1 MPSITIRNVPA
12 EVHQG
17 LRARA
22 AKHGRSAESE
32 IRDILA
38 KAVLPE
44 ARVKLGSFLSDIGK
58 SAYMSDSEID
68 SLTNLRDKTPASPVD
83 FE

>member
-44 ARVKLGSFLSDIGK
+44 ARVKLGSLLSDIGK

>member
-1 MPSITIRNVPA
+1 MPSITIRNVPV

-44 ARVKLGSFLSDIGK
+44 SRVKLGSLLSDIGK
-58 SAYMSDSEID
+58 SAYMSDSEVD
-68 SLTNLRDKTPASPVD
+68 SLTKLRDKTPASPVD

>member
-1 MPSITIRNVPA
+1 MPSITVRNVPV

-17 LRARA
+17 LRALA

-38 KAVLPE
+38 KAVFPE
-44 ARVKLGSFLSDIGK
+44 ARVKLGSLLSDIGK
-58 SAYMSDSEID
+58 ASSLSDSEID
-68 SLTNLRDKTPASPVD
+68 SLNDLRDKTPASPMD

>member
-1 MPSITIRNVPA
+1 MPSITVRNVPD

-22 AKHGRSAESE
+22 SKHGRSAESE

-44 ARVKLGSFLSDIGK
+44 GRVKLGSLLADMGK
-58 SAYMSDSEID
+58 SARLSASDEEALSC
-68 SLTNLRDKTPASPVD
+68 LRDKTPAQPLD
-83 FE
+83 LE

>member
-1 MPSITIRNVPA
+1 MPSITVRNVPI
-12 EVHQG
+12 EVHRG
-17 LRARA
+17 LKALA

-44 ARVKLGSFLSDIGK
+44 GRVKLGSLLSDIGQAAK
-58 SAYMSDSEID
+58 LSYADVEAF
-68 SLTNLRDKTPASPVD
+68 NGPRDKTSALPLD
-83 FE
+83 LE